1 MSNPVRARTVSGRR
15 QAIWLIAPSLLV
27 VATTILLLPWLLETR
42 RRLDNDYWEGQL
54 YFAGVSLVIAA
65 CGVLFVILRLL
76 RRVPY
81 LCLFGWLIVAAGYSA
96 MTIYMVQSHFPAASQ
111 IILGSLGV
119 AGLLI
124 AIRGLVADLRHT
136 DSLS

>member
-1 MSNPVRARTVSGRR
+1 MGVS
-15 QAIWLIAPSLLV
+15 IMNSENAPPLGPASDSGAKRHRLQTGSL
-27 VATTILLLPWLLETR
+27 TR

-54 YFAGVSLVIAA
+54 YFATVSLVIAA
-65 CGVLFVILRLL
+65 CGVPFVMLRLF

-96 MTIYMVQSHFPAASQ
+96 MTIYMVQSHFPAVSQ
-111 IILGSLGV
+111 IIFGSLG
-119 AGLLI
+119 ATGLLI
-124 AIRGLVADLRHT
+124 AIRGLVADIRHI